1 MKSLLLTVVVEAS
14 PLPTLA
20 DKFPQGLAYKS
31 PASMTL
37 FHTSGRHWT
46 FQRSTTLETTLR
58 DRVRRHYSHFKA
70 RNIDKT
76 NMPLYLFLCGA
87 GTGKSR
93 NAYEFHKMTMAVLSD
108 DDDELR
114 EKLKTAWVFH
124 TSMENGTSLRPDE
137 SDPRAAIGMRML
149 LQLKGGNFDTLR
161 RSLLPPDPW
170 DVLELVSKHEKTDLR
185 DASVILIVDGLQAL
199 MNTDKDGHGKESHF
213 YRTLASIGDLAI
225 QGTFLIPCCTATCF
239 GPAKN
244 ALSQSNQ
251 ARVYLPVASLTPPTI
266 TRNGKE
272 VDVFDTDD
280 TLVKILLDDCGGH
293 GRAIEIMSDMMREVP
308 DWKTNLSKL
317 MKSIREGLETQY
329 EKAFSITDA
338 EIDFIVKAALSHK
351 LLKLFEVVPSIGKPP
366 DNLAA
371 PGLIWFEEAEASSGY
386 LQIPYIWLW
395 LFAGR
400 LRSIFPGF
408 NFDDYGDLASVVD
421 PTLPSLCHHTNFVK
435 FVVGIR
441 RIKSLVFEDK
451 SEVSMSEVHRGAR
464 ICGDLTFFNHHLIS
478 AVADKQTKTKSTD
491 VNRDSW
497 IIETNIG
504 TVDLREHK
512 YILIN
517 QKSASAGDTFL
528 SLQTRS
534 GSLTES
540 HQFKLYGENTSFT
553 QNDFKTE
560 WNKAAGD
567 NDYFFLFTTK
577 SDLDWIELPHHCGI
591 VSGDNWDNYF
601 GPFAGRAYRYKSLGG
616 GSESKSSMS
625 QMTSMSNAF
634 APIGN
639 KRPLQSSDY
648 EPPLK
653 KFGSASTSKVY
664 HQN

>member
-1 MKSLLLTVVVEAS
+1 
-14 PLPTLA
+14 
-20 DKFPQGLAYKS
+20 
-31 PASMTL
+31 
-37 FHTSGRHWT
+37 
-46 FQRSTTLETTLR
+46 
-58 DRVRRHYSHFKA
+58 
-70 RNIDKT
+70 
-76 NMPLYLFLCGA
+76 
-87 GTGKSR
+87 
-93 NAYEFHKMTMAVLSD
+93 
-108 DDDELR
+108 
-114 EKLKTAWVFH
+114 
-124 TSMENGTSLRPDE
+124 
-137 SDPRAAIGMRML
+137 
-149 LQLKGGNFDTLR
+149 
-161 RSLLPPDPW
+161 
-170 DVLELVSKHEKTDLR
+170 
-185 DASVILIVDGLQAL
+185 
-199 MNTDKDGHGKESHF
+199 
-213 YRTLASIGDLAI
+213 
-225 QGTFLIPCCTATCF
+225 
-239 GPAKN
+239 
-244 ALSQSNQ
+244 
-251 ARVYLPVASLTPPTI
+251 
-266 TRNGKE
+266 
-272 VDVFDTDD
+272 
-280 TLVKILLDDCGGH
+280 
-293 GRAIEIMSDMMREVP
+293 MSDEMHEVP

-317 MKSIREGLETQY
+317 MKSIREGLERQY
-329 EKAFSITDA
+329 ERAFSITGA

-351 LLKLFEVVPSIGKPP
+351 LLKLSEEVPSIGKPP

-421 PTLPSLCHHTNFVK
+421 PTLPSLCHHTNFEK

-478 AVADKQTKTKSTD
+478 AVANKQTKTKSTD

-512 YILIN
+512 YISIN
-517 QKSASAGDTFL
+517 QKSALAGDAFL

-540 HQFKLYGENTSFT
+540 HQFKPSFT

-560 WNKAAGD
+560 WKKAAGD

-601 GPFAGRAYRYKSLGG
+601 GPFAGRAYRYKSLEGG
-616 GSESKSSMS
+616 KRKQEQQQQQESIDIDMATSVQEDLS
-625 QMTSMSNAF
+625 QVTSMSNAL

-653 KFGSASTSKVY
+653 KIKAVDHARFR
-664 HQN
+664 HQWREDWLRGIRQG